1 MHVKVSNN
9 PNKLIITNL
18 LCEKDKNI
26 SNSMTNIF
34 FRIKKGSLHYNS
46 KQDNISEAIM
56 NLPSGF
62 SFYIYILLFIN
73 IHQNNML
80 ISLIKIMKKK
90 KLKGMRILIVHTFT
104 RHCGS

>member
-26 SNSMTNIF
+26 SNSKTNIF

-62 SFYIYILLFIN
+62 SFFYIYYFLSTSTKITCLF
-73 IHQNNML
+73 L
-80 ISLIKIMKKK
+80 SL
-90 KLKGMRILIVHTFT
+90 KL
-104 RHCGS
+104 

>member
-26 SNSMTNIF
+26 SNSKTNIF
-34 FRIKKGSLHYNS
+34 FRITKGSLHYNS

-62 SFYIYILLFIN
+62 SFFIYI
-73 IHQNNML
+73 
-80 ISLIKIMKKK
+80 
-90 KLKGMRILIVHTFT
+90 TFYQ
-104 RHCGS
+104 HPPK